1 LREYRH
7 RFNLHRPFAMLTRI
21 KISGYKSLHDVE
33 VELSELSV
41 LFGPNAAGKS
51 NFLDA
56 LQLLARMATCR
67 TLREAFEPPYRGKP
81 LESFTFGEKG
91 IKGLLEQERA
101 SFSIEVDVRLSQAVV
116 EAVDREIR
124 EVLHSLSRE
133 PPSVRESYLRY
144 RIEVEILPRS
154 GILRLL
160 DECLMPL
167 NEAGE
172 PNLERRFLCKNIML
186 EDSLGKRCLSE
197 PEPVFIVT
205 ENDQLSHYPGH
216 RDHSLLSL
224 PHYAP
229 HYPHLVAVRK
239 ELESWLFFYFEPRE
253 RMRATTPVKEV
264 HHIGLMG
271 EDLAAFLNTLKAL
284 NPRQFWAMEKALK
297 TILPEF
303 EGIDLNVNDYG
314 EVELRLRESGIPMP
328 ARLLSEGTLRILGL
342 LALAGAKEPPALI
355 AIEEPENG
363 IHPRRIELIAELLKT
378 RTSFGE
384 TQYIVTTHSPLLP
397 DLVPDESLF
406 VCNKKSGKTQIERFV
421 TSDFALRKEEI
432 ENAFDDGEGLTISE
446 RILRGDFDA

>member
-1 LREYRH
+1 
-7 RFNLHRPFAMLTRI
+7 MLTRI
-21 KISGYKSLHDVE
+21 KVSGYKSLHDVD

-116 EAVDREIR
+116 DSVER
-124 EVLHSLSRE
+124 EVQSMKSVA
-133 PPSVRESYLRY
+133 PSDVMSPCIAKEETSAIWRRYLRY

-154 GILRLL
+154 GVLRLTDEYLTAL
-160 DECLMPL
+160 DE
-167 NEAGE
+167 NGQ
-172 PNLERRFLCKNIML
+172 PNTRNPFLFKAIPELPIFMVIDNNN
-186 EDSLGKRCLSE
+186 LS
-197 PEPVFIVT
+197 
-205 ENDQLSHYPGH
+205 YPGY
-216 RDHSLLSL
+216 RDHSVISQ
-224 PHYAP
+224 PHHP
-229 HYPHLVAVRK
+229 LDFPHLVAMRK

-253 RMRATTPVKEV
+253 RMRAATPVKEV

-297 TILPEF
+297 AILPEF

-378 RTSFGE
+378 RASFGD

-406 VCNKKSGKTQIERFV
+406 VCNKKSGETQIERFV
-421 TSDFALRKEEI
+421 TSDFVLRKEQI
-432 ENAFDDGEGLTISE
+432 ENALDNGEELTISE